1 MIPTLVPI
9 DMGFIEKEK
18 DIGMIFII
26 VAMIMIVSGISI
38 IAYTIYRSYQ
48 QKQKRLDLLRC
59 REYNAKLTK
68 SENQLRNDRQV
79 KIAMNYVENLEA

>member
-38 IAYTIYRSYQ
+38 IAYTIYRSY
-48 QKQKRLDLLRC
+48 
-59 REYNAKLTK
+59 
-68 SENQLRNDRQV
+68 
-79 KIAMNYVENLEA
+79 